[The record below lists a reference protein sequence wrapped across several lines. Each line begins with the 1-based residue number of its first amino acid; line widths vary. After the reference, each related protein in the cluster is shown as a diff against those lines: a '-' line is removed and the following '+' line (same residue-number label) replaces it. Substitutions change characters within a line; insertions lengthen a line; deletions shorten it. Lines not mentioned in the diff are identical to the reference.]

1 MSGFRSL
8 PRDLGTMGHIVCWFL
23 GRKQGKGHGGRAR
36 GDRGREAGGQTV
48 ALLSPRPRT
57 VSGF

>member
-1 MSGFRSL
+1 
-8 PRDLGTMGHIVCWFL
+8 MGHIVCWFL

-36 GDRGREAGGQTV
+36 GDRGREAGGQAV
-48 ALLSPRPRT
+48 APLSPRPRT